1 MTERSNRSAGVE
13 DRWKRAA
20 PMVAPRILI
29 TLVIAL
35 APFEAGVEAAE
46 TDKERWNERYSG
58 DTYRFGKDPIPYLV
72 EQISRLPKGKALDL
86 AMGEGRNG
94 VFLATKGFQ
103 VTGLDISEK
112 GLEKAQSLAKAQG
125 ATIETKVVDLD
136 DALLGTNEYDLVLC
150 TYYLNRGLLPKM
162 KQAVKP
168 GGMVVVETYTMDHLK
183 YRPEFR
189 KEWLLEKNELV
200 EWFKDFTIL
209 DYQVVD
215 NGESA
220 FASIIAQKS

>member
-1 MTERSNRSAGVE
+1 MPDRSKRSSAVGERWR
-13 DRWKRAA
+13 RAR
-20 PMVAPRILI
+20 PMDAPRILI
-29 TLVIAL
+29 VLVIAL
-35 APFEAGVEAAE
+35 MPFGAEVESAE
-46 TDKERWNERYSG
+46 TDKERWNEKYSG

-72 EQISRLPKGKALDL
+72 EHINRLPKGKALDL

-112 GLEKAQSLAKAQG
+112 GLEKAQALAKAQSV
-125 ATIETKVVDLD
+125 TIETKVADLD
-136 DALLGTNEYDLVLC
+136 HAPLGTNEYDVVLC
-150 TYYLNRGLLPKM
+150 TYYLDRGLLLKM

-183 YRPEFR
+183 YRPQFR
-189 KEWLLEKNELV
+189 KEWLLQKNELV
-200 EWFKDFTIL
+200 ELFKDFTIL

>member
-1 MTERSNRSAGVE
+1 M
-13 DRWKRAA
+13 RASSTSTA
-20 PMVAPRILI
+20 KVLFVLLL
-29 TLVIAL
+29 LVFVSFTPA
-35 APFEAGVEAAE
+35 VDSAE
-46 TDKERWNERYSG
+46 TDKERWNEKYSG

-72 EQISRLPKGKALDL
+72 EHLNRLPKGKALDL

-112 GLEKAQSLAKAQG
+112 GLEKAQALAKAQG
-125 ATIETKVVDLD
+125 VMIETKVTDLD
-136 DALLGTNEYDLVLC
+136 RASLGTNEYDVVLC
-150 TYYLNRGLLPKM
+150 TYYLDRGLFPKM

-183 YRPEFR
+183 YRPQFR

-220 FASIIAQKS
+220 FASIIGQKS

>member
-1 MTERSNRSAGVE
+1 MRASSTSTAKVLFVLLLVFVSFTPAVE
-13 DRWKRAA
+13 S
-20 PMVAPRILI
+20 
-29 TLVIAL
+29 
-35 APFEAGVEAAE
+35 AE
-46 TDKERWNERYSG
+46 TDKERWNEKYSG

-72 EQISRLPKGKALDL
+72 EHLNRLPKGKALDL

-112 GLEKAQSLAKAQG
+112 GLEKAQALAEAQG
-125 ATIETKVVDLD
+125 VMIETKVTDLD
-136 DALLGTNEYDLVLC
+136 RASLGTNEYDVVLC
-150 TYYLNRGLLPKM
+150 TYYLDRGLFPKM

-183 YRPEFR
+183 YRPQFR

>member
-1 MTERSNRSAGVE
+1 MRASSTSTAKVLFVLLLLVFVSFTPAVE
-13 DRWKRAA
+13 S
-20 PMVAPRILI
+20 
-29 TLVIAL
+29 
-35 APFEAGVEAAE
+35 AE
-46 TDKERWNERYSG
+46 TDKERWNEKYSG

-72 EQISRLPKGKALDL
+72 EHLNRLPKGKALDL

-112 GLEKAQSLAKAQG
+112 GLEKAQALAKAQG
-125 ATIETKVVDLD
+125 VMIETKVTDLD
-136 DALLGTNEYDLVLC
+136 RASLGTNEYDVVLC
-150 TYYLNRGLLPKM
+150 TYYLDRGLFPKM

-183 YRPEFR
+183 YRPQFR

>member
-1 MTERSNRSAGVE
+1 MRASSTSTAKVLFVLLLVFVSFTPAVE
-13 DRWKRAA
+13 S
-20 PMVAPRILI
+20 
-29 TLVIAL
+29 
-35 APFEAGVEAAE
+35 AE
-46 TDKERWNERYSG
+46 TDKERWNEKYSG

-72 EQISRLPKGKALDL
+72 EHLNRLPKGKALDL

-112 GLEKAQSLAKAQG
+112 GLEKAQALAEAQG
-125 ATIETKVVDLD
+125 VMIETKVADLD
-136 DALLGTNEYDLVLC
+136 HASLGTNEYDVVLC
-150 TYYLNRGLLPKM
+150 TYYLDRGLFPKM

-183 YRPEFR
+183 YRPQFR